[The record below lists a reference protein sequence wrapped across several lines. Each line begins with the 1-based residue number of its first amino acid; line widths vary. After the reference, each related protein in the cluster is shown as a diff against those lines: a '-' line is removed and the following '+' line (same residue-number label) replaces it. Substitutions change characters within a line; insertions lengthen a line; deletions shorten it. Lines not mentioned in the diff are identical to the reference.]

1 MENGVLYVYYFSII
15 LAAVIGILCYKSS
28 DRGGRILTILFI
40 VTVISEVLCYIS
52 LIQGHYRTRYSIFHL
67 YSIIQG
73 SLLSGY
79 FLEVTKPYHHGKF
92 LIAIVLFWPLMGFL
106 NIIYLQPLDA
116 LNSNML
122 LTESLVFITL
132 SLLFIYKSLKGDR
145 VTITSHFIISLIML
159 VFWSSTLLFWA
170 TIKILYR
177 NHWKYTDQIMYAQ
190 AIVNIIAYLSIA
202 LTIFYHTKKKNL
214 ESV

>member
-1 MENGVLYVYYFSII
+1 MENGVLYAYYFSII
-15 LAAVIGILCYKSS
+15 LAAIIGIVRFESS
-28 DRGGRILTILFI
+28 DRALRILTILFI
-40 VTVISEVLCYIS
+40 MTVISEVLCYIS
-52 LIQGHYRTRYSIFHL
+52 LIEGHYKTRYSLFHM
-67 YSIIQG
+67 YSIFQG
-73 SLLSGY
+73 GLLSGY
-79 FLEVTKPYHHGKF
+79 FLELIKPYHHGKY
-92 LIAIVLFWPLMGFL
+92 LIAIVVFWPLTGLL

-132 SLLFIYKSLKGDR
+132 SLLFIYITLKGER
-145 VTITSHFIISLIML
+145 VIITSHFIISLIML

-190 AIVNIIAYLSIA
+190 AIVNIFAYLSIA
-202 LTIFYHTKKKNL
+202 ITIFYHTKKKNL

>member
-1 MENGVLYVYYFSII
+1 VYYFSII
-15 LAAVIGILCYKSS
+15 LAAVIGILRYNSS
-28 DRGGRILTILFI
+28 DRGLRILTILFI
-40 VTVISEVLCYIS
+40 VTVISELLCYIS
-52 LIQGHYRTRYSIFHL
+52 LINGHYEARYSLFHL
-67 YSIIQG
+67 YSILQG

-79 FLEVTKPYHHGKF
+79 FLQVTKPYHHVKYI
-92 LIAIVLFWPLMGFL
+92 IAIVLFWPLTGVL
-106 NIIYLQPLDA
+106 NIMYLQPLDA

-132 SLLFIYKSLKGDR
+132 SLLFIYKSLKVDGL
-145 VTITSHFIISLIML
+145 TISSHFIIALIML

-202 LTIFYHTKKKNL
+202 VTIFYHTKKKKL

>member
-15 LAAVIGILCYKSS
+15 LAAVIGILRYESS
-28 DRGGRILTILFI
+28 DRGVRILTILFI

-52 LIQGHYRTRYSIFHL
+52 LIQGHYKTRYSLFHF
-67 YSIIQG
+67 YSIFQG
-73 SLLSGY
+73 GLLSGY
-79 FLEVTKPYHHGKF
+79 FLEVTKPYHHGKY
-92 LIAIVLFWPLMGFL
+92 LIATILFWPLIGVL

-132 SLLFIYKSLKGDR
+132 SLLFIYKSLKGDG
-145 VTITSHFIISLIML
+145 VTITSHFIISLTML

-202 LTIFYHTKKKNL
+202 LTIFYHTKKKKL

>member
-1 MENGVLYVYYFSII
+1 MENGVLYAYYFSII
-15 LAAVIGILCYKSS
+15 LAAIIGIVRFESG
-28 DRGGRILTILFI
+28 DRALRILTILFI
-40 VTVISEVLCYIS
+40 MTVISEVLCYIS
-52 LIQGHYRTRYSIFHL
+52 LIEGHYKTRYSLFHM
-67 YSIIQG
+67 YSIFQG
-73 SLLSGY
+73 GLLSGY
-79 FLEVTKPYHHGKF
+79 FLELIKPYHHGKY
-92 LIAIVLFWPLMGFL
+92 LIAIVVFWPLTGLL

-132 SLLFIYKSLKGDR
+132 SLLFIYKTLKGER
-145 VTITSHFIISLIML
+145 VIITSHFIISLIML

-190 AIVNIIAYLSIA
+190 AIVNIFAYLSIA
-202 LTIFYHTKKKNL
+202 ITIFYHTKKKNL